1 MEMGRDLRNR
11 NKQKTDRNSHKFKYA
26 TILHLQH
33 NYYDRL
39 FQEKYTKSRHSEIP
53 CKGFPRLITKKK
65 NRNNLL
71 WKNKRSCTVQYILLL
86 LEKNSHRIRNTLTI
100 GKKYRPLFPGKHPK
114 S

>member
-11 NKQKTDRNSHKFKYA
+11 NKQKTDRNSHKYKYA

-65 NRNNLL
+65 TGITCFGKIKDLAP
-71 WKNKRSCTVQYILLL
+71 C
-86 LEKNSHRIRNTLTI
+86 NTYHFYWRKTI
-100 GKKYRPLFPGKHPK
+100 TGYVTR
-114 S
+114 